1 MKVMQ
6 SLRQHAGLVVK
17 WDLCLDGVYGKIHA
31 LGLSFLLLSVLPIR
45 WFGRLKREG
54 GRECSNRR
62 FRTLECKLVSEV
74 NSLVGR
80 GFSRRGV
87 SFR

>member
-54 GRECSNRR
+54 VDSV
-62 FRTLECKLVSEV
+62 RTGGSGLLSASWYLRLIVW
-74 NSLVGR
+74 
-80 GFSRRGV
+80 
-87 SFR
+87 